1 MQALSRL
8 IRDSY
13 YQRRIE
19 DLAEDEL
26 DESLRLAEE
35 VDQAWIDQKDR
46 EWQRQRE
53 RRQRLEYLRS
63 EPADAR
69 DVAAAQRFLAGCSA
83 RLTEAEVVD
92 RWKAAYDT
100 QRQHLQ
106 QQAQRLQRLYEKM
119 DPSLDEHRRCYEFM
133 EKIRSHLDELAH
145 QVKYSHVK

>member
-1 MQALSRL
+1 MHALSRL

-13 YQRRIE
+13 YERHIE
-19 DLAEDEL
+19 ALAEEDL
-26 DESLRLAEE
+26 DESVRLV
-35 VDQAWIDQKDR
+35 VDQAWIDRKDR

-53 RRQRLEYLRS
+53 LRQRLEYLRS

-83 RLTEAEVVD
+83 RSTEAEVVD

-106 QQAQRLQRLYEKM
+106 QQAQRLQRLYERM
-119 DPSLDEHRRCYEFM
+119 DPSLDEHSRCYEFM